1 MILNMLNPVVFMK
14 TDHAF
19 VDQTHL
25 NFMLCIAPQ
34 GHICYSIITHVFVFT
49 MIWKQRWWFTL
60 ITTNRCFA
68 HIKYLCTA
76 FYAPH
81 TYTCLNTI
89 LCPIPLSLLGHVVT
103 QAKSWQVFKH
113 ISFNDAP
120 GPLISDVLAAM
131 ARGKKKRIT
140 NEDSGNELMVICT
153 SATCTAKLMQM
164 NWTLTETERGNVDCR
179 F

>member
-1 MILNMLNPVVFMK
+1 MLVRGISSQYHHGVYVMILHVLNPVVFMK

-34 GHICYSIITHVFVFT
+34 GHICYCNITHVFVFT

-68 HIKYLCTA
+68 HIKYLCTSY
-76 FYAPH
+76 YAPH
-81 TYTCLNTI
+81 TYTCLNTTI
-89 LCPIPLSLLGHVVT
+89 CPLPLSLLEHVT

-113 ISFNDAP
+113 ISFKDAP
-120 GPLISDVLAAM
+120 GPLIRDVLAAM
-131 ARGKKKRIT
+131 ARGKKKHNT
-140 NEDSGNELMVICT
+140 N
-153 SATCTAKLMQM
+153 TAKLMQM
-164 NWTLTETERGNVDCR
+164 DWTLTETKRGNVDCCS
-179 F
+179 